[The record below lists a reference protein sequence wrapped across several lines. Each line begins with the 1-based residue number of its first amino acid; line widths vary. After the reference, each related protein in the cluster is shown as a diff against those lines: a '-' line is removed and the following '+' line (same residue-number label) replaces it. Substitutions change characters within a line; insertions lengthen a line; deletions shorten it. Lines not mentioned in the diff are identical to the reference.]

1 MSFFLC
7 LFVILY
13 FNEFSL
19 QSRFCSNL
27 QLSAKV
33 QKAATAIAKKAVD
46 LDLVSGW
53 VADGIM
59 KV

>member
-1 MSFFLC
+1 MSFCLS

-13 FNEFSL
+13 FNGFSL

-46 LDLVSGW
+46 LDLVSG
-53 VADGIM
+53 
-59 KV
+59 